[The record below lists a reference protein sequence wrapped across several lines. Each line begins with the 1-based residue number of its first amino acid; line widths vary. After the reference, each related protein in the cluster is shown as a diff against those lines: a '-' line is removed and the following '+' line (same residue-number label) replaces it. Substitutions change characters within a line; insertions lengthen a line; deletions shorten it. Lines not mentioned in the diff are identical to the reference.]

1 MAKRH
6 ELQSSKISVFHFL
19 DAASQL
25 LDKSSYAQHLR
36 WKDFTLFDR
45 LAYFPSLMT

>member
-1 MAKRH
+1 MSCTAAQDKR
-6 ELQSSKISVFHFL
+6 ISLL

-25 LDKSSYAQHLR
+25 LDKSRYAQHLR